1 MLALDTN
8 VLVRFLVED
17 DEIQSAKVAKLIAQ
31 ARERE
36 EPLFV
41 SSIVLCECVWVLTR
55 SYRFGRNEVVDVLQQ
70 LLRARD
76 LAVAFADT
84 LSRAV
89 TAYAKGKGD
98 FADYVIREEAILHG
112 CEGVIT
118 FDRALLKEPH
128 FTSP

>member
-17 DEIQSAKVAKLIAQ
+17 DEFQSAKVAKLIAQ

-70 LLRARD
+70 LIRARD
-76 LAVAFADT
+76 LSFASVDT

-89 TAYAKGKGD
+89 TAYAKGKSD
-98 FADYVIREEAILHG
+98 FADYVIRGEAIAQG
-112 CEGVIT
+112 CEGV
-118 FDRALLKEPH
+118 H
-128 FTSP
+128 V